1 MPRLRY
7 AISTVILSLLA
18 LEPATADE
26 VRVLH
31 YGGVF
36 GQAMKEA
43 FFEPAA
49 KEMNT
54 PVIDQSRTDM
64 AKIKASVES
73 GKPEWDVVNVNTLEV
88 GRGAREGL
96 WEKIDWSV
104 IDPKVVGPVGPLDYG
119 VAFIGFSIGLTYST
133 KEYPDPMKAPQN
145 WADFWDVK
153 KFPGPRAL
161 ENRVRYQLEFALLA
175 DGVPRDKLYPLDVDR
190 AFRKLD
196 QIKPY
201 IVTWARPP
209 VQPLELLMRGEVVM
223 APVLSDVVFDA
234 VKKGGA
240 IAPVW
245 NEALYL
251 TNSWSI
257 VKGSPNVKKATEF
270 IKTVVQPAYEA
281 RLAELTGYGP
291 MNPEALALV
300 KPETRKWLPTEKEH
314 LAKEV
319 QFDNEYWAKNEAAL
333 IERWTRWLAEK

>member
-1 MPRLRY
+1 MKTMKS
-7 AISTVILSLLA
+7 AALA
-18 LEPATADE
+18 ALVGLAAASAAHGQEI
-26 VRVLH
+26 RVLH

-43 FFEPAA
+43 FFDPAA
-49 KEMNT
+49 KEMKI

-88 GRGAREGL
+88 GRGSREGL
-96 WEKIDWSV
+96 WEKIDWSI
-104 IDPKVVGPVGPLDYG
+104 IDPKVAGAAGALEYG
-119 VAFIGFSIGLTYST
+119 VPFIGFTIGLTYST
-133 KEYPDPMKAPQN
+133 KEYPDPAKAPKS

-175 DGVPRDKLYPLDVDR
+175 DGVARDKLYPLDVDR

-196 QIKPY
+196 EIKPH

-223 APVLSDVVFDA
+223 APVLSDVAFDA
-234 VKKGGA
+234 IKKGA
-240 IAPVW
+240 PIAPVW

-251 TNSWSI
+251 TNSWTV
-257 VKGSPNVKKATEF
+257 VKGTPNLKKAMEF
-270 IKTVVQPAYEA
+270 IKTITQPSYEA
-281 RLAELTGYGP
+281 ALAELTGYGP
-291 MNPEALALV
+291 MNADALPLI
-300 KPETRKWLPTEKEH
+300 KPETKKL
-314 LAKEV
+314 LATDTDNLKQAV
-319 QFDNEYWAKNEAAL
+319 QFENEYWAKNEAAL
-333 IERWTRWLAEK
+333 IERWNKWLAQK